1 MKKGL
6 QIQPTEIHW
15 LLECIQTEREL
26 VSLMLLLADL
36 GSLGKAAVEVRDRS
50 LAVPQCRT
58 EQQHRLRGALTFQSR
73 RLTPKQ
79 EASN

>member
-50 LAVPQCRT
+50 LQFHSA
-58 EQQHRLRGALTFQSR
+58 GQSSS
-73 RLTPKQ
+73 TDS
-79 EASN
+79 EEH